1 MDYSI
6 FWTGIQNFISEQDVP
21 SMFLTQLQYY
31 SFSEGDKS
39 LTLVTPNDFLKDFI
53 LSNYKKT
60 FENILLKCWNQK
72 ININIIV
79 DSGCDAVQIE
89 KKEQPKQKEIIEE
102 KIVIPP
108 KTQLVEEPQ
117 KIEPIIDIKAEE
129 ILPVEEEQTDRVF
142 SDNDEECTFDSFL
155 TDDTNEYAFRLAQT
169 IAEEPGNPKRNP
181 LFLWGESGTGK
192 THLIKAIKQRAER
205 LFNQKKITYV
215 TSENFLNE
223 FLKFSKVLK

>member
-89 KKEQPKQKEIIEE
+89 KKEQP
-102 KIVIPP
+102 
-108 KTQLVEEPQ
+108 
-117 KIEPIIDIKAEE
+117 
-129 ILPVEEEQTDRVF
+129 DRKSV
-142 SDNDEECTFDSFL
+142 
-155 TDDTNEYAFRLAQT
+155 
-169 IAEEPGNPKRNP
+169 
-181 LFLWGESGTGK
+181 
-192 THLIKAIKQRAER
+192 
-205 LFNQKKITYV
+205 V
-215 TSENFLNE
+215 
-223 FLKFSKVLK
+223 

>member
-79 DSGCDAVQIE
+79 DICQQIFAAALS
-89 KKEQPKQKEIIEE
+89 
-102 KIVIPP
+102 VV
-108 KTQLVEEPQ
+108 L
-117 KIEPIIDIKAEE
+117 
-129 ILPVEEEQTDRVF
+129 L
-142 SDNDEECTFDSFL
+142 
-155 TDDTNEYAFRLAQT
+155 
-169 IAEEPGNPKRNP
+169 
-181 LFLWGESGTGK
+181 GTRK
-192 THLIKAIKQRAER
+192 
-205 LFNQKKITYV
+205 
-215 TSENFLNE
+215 
-223 FLKFSKVLK
+223 